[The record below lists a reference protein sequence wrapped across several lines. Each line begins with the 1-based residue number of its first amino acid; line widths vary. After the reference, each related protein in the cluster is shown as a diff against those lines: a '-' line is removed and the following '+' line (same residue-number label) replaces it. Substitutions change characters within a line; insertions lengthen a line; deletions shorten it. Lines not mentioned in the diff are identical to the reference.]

1 MQESRLVNV
10 TQSRLENT
18 ARQDKWVD
26 ISPPRDLYGVNMS
39 KNDNP
44 IGLRKFMPSHLSES
58 QLPGGVSTSRP
69 KPGAREHASEYDKS
83 AYTYAAGA
91 SNQIGNRPGV
101 SPQSHL

>member
-1 MQESRLVNV
+1 
-10 TQSRLENT
+10 
-18 ARQDKWVD
+18 
-26 ISPPRDLYGVNMS
+26 MS

-44 IGLRKFMPSHLSES
+44 SGLRKFMPSHLSES

-101 SPQSHL
+101 SPQSHLKQFQSARDMFGQNDEN